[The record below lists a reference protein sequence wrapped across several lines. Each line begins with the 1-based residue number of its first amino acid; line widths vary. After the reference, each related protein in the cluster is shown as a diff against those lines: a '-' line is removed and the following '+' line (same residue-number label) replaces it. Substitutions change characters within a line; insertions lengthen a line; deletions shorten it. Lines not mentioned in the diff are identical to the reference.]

1 MKKRS
6 QSWLTPNNAT
16 MSSFIQMFTVNEEDD
31 SYPINDDNMEIN
43 LAEDD
48 MQMDS
53 IEEQIIEEADKKDII
68 EIFTEN
74 IRHEIKNIP
83 IIANLD
89 LDEKD
94 DPGELS
100 DDKDKSIDGNT
111 CSASLTNTKQANT
124 PDGGYRIRVLLVA
137 VRVLPIIFYSIE
149 EGTKVSWGHSALLER
164 YFMW

>member
-1 MKKRS
+1 
-6 QSWLTPNNAT
+6 
-16 MSSFIQMFTVNEEDD
+16 
-31 SYPINDDNMEIN
+31 MEIN
-43 LAEDD
+43 LVEDD
-48 MQMDS
+48 MQIDYTK
-53 IEEQIIEEADKKDII
+53 EQITEEAVEKDII
-68 EIFTEN
+68 ESFTQN
-74 IRHEIKNIP
+74 IRHVIKNIP
-83 IIANLD
+83 IIVNLD
-89 LDEKD
+89 LDEED

-111 CSASLTNTKQANT
+111 CSALLTNTKQANT